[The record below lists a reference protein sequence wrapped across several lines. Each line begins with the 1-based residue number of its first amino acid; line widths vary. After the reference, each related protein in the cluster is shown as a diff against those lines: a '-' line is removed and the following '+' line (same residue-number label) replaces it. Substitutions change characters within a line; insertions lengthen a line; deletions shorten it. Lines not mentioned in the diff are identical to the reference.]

1 MINEVYT
8 TVLQIL
14 NKDSRGYVTPQ
25 EFNNYAELAQLS
37 IFEDLFHEYS
47 RALVKQNNRMYHS
60 EYSDIPAHIRE
71 VIDIFTKEVNM
82 VLVDGFYL
90 IPDDAFYRLIQIIA
104 NNIEVEEVSKM
115 EIRRLLRN
123 ELTAPTIQY
132 PCFIKIDDKYKI
144 YPSNVTNVLITYI
157 RKPKAPKWTFLSVGN
172 NPLYNPSALDFQD
185 FELPYSQYDNL
196 LIKILS
202 YCGVQ
207 IREPEILQ
215 LTSLKEQ
222 QDQTKEQL

>member
-47 RALVKQNNRMYHS
+47 RALVKQNNRLYHS

-82 VLVDGFYL
+82 VLVNGFHL
-90 IPDDAFYRLIQIIA
+90 IPDDTFYRLIQIIA

-123 ELTAPTIQY
+123 ELTQPTIQY
-132 PCFIKIDDKYKI
+132 PCFIKIDDKYKL
-144 YPSNVTNVLITYI
+144 YPSNVTNVLTTYI
-157 RKPKAPKWTFLSVGN
+157 RKPKAPKWTFLTVGN

-185 FELPYSQYDNL
+185 FELPYSLYDKL
-196 LIKILS
+196 LTKILS

-215 LTSLKEQ
+215 LTSAKEQ
-222 QDQTKEQL
+222 QDQNKEQL